1 MKNADGHI
9 LVTGGAGYIGSHTT
23 LALHDAGWDVV
34 VVDDLSAGHRALIP
48 ADIPHVVGDAG
59 DPEVLRRIFDTYNV
73 SGVMHFAGSITLAE
87 SLTDP
92 LKYYA
97 NNTGTSRRLLDA
109 CQANGVRSFVF
120 SSSAAVYGNPSDIP
134 VHEDAALLPISP
146 YGASKMMTER
156 MLIDLAALG
165 GMNFAILR
173 YFNVAGADP
182 QCRSGQV
189 SPQVTHLIRIAA
201 EVVTGRRN
209 EICIYGTD
217 YATPDGTCIRDYV
230 HVSDVADAHL
240 EAFSH
245 ISASRESIVL
255 NCGYGHGYSVREV
268 LAAVERVTGEDLA
281 IREAQRRIGDA
292 GQLVAA
298 TDRIHQ
304 VLGWSPRFN
313 DLDNIIQSALDWERR
328 KIALGID

>member
-1 MKNADGHI
+1 M
-9 LVTGGAGYIGSHTT
+9 SSRC
-23 LALHDAGWDVV
+23 VV
-34 VVDDLSAGHRALIP
+34 AISRANFEQ
-48 ADIPHVVGDAG
+48 ADIGISPVGITLRRRQQVWQDRGTHDVQVCADWISEAHVVGDAG

-217 YATPDGTCIRDYV
+217 YATPD
-230 HVSDVADAHL
+230 
-240 EAFSH
+240 
-245 ISASRESIVL
+245 
-255 NCGYGHGYSVREV
+255 SV
-268 LAAVERVTGEDLA
+268 
-281 IREAQRRIGDA
+281 I
-292 GQLVAA
+292 
-298 TDRIHQ
+298 
-304 VLGWSPRFN
+304 
-313 DLDNIIQSALDWERR
+313 
-328 KIALGID
+328 